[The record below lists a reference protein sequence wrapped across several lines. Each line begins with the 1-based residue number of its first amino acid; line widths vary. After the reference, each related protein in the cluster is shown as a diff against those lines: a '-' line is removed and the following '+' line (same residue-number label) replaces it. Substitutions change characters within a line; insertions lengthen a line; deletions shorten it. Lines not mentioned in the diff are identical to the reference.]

1 MYYVTIERVQSVINT
16 SKIMD
21 IEAFGLLS
29 TKTIERL
36 SGIATSVTLKKGETL
51 FWEKEQVDA
60 VYAVIGGKVAILRY
74 SGNGQKR
81 IFFILDSGALINE
94 VVFDNLP
101 VSVVAEAFEATEVL
115 RFPKEELTAIMKDD
129 FQLTTNIMC
138 SMGKKQRR
146 LYRQLKNT
154 VPIKIDKKLAAKL
167 WKLSKDYGVPEGE
180 WQRID
185 LKITVTSLSHLMGS
199 PRETISRAL
208 KTLIEAGIVK
218 WEDKQL
224 LVREEEILDYYR
236 GD

>member
-1 MYYVTIERVQSVINT
+1 MTSIETIKQ
-16 SKIMD
+16 
-21 IEAFGLLS
+21 IEAFATLS
-29 TKTIERL
+29 EDTISKL
-36 SGIATSVTLKKGETL
+36 ADIAMPMSVKKGETL
-51 FWEKEQVDA
+51 FWEKDQVDA
-60 VYAVIGGKVAILRY
+60 VYAVTSGKFAILRY
-74 SGNGQKR
+74 SGTGQKR

-101 VSVVAEAFEATEVL
+101 VSVVAEAFEDSEL
-115 RFPKEELTAIMKDD
+115 LSFPKDAITTIMMAD

-167 WKLSKDYGVPEGE
+167 WKLSKDYGIVDEE
-180 WQRID
+180 WIRID

-208 KTLIEAGIVK
+208 KTLIESGVVK
-218 WEDKQL
+218 WKGKQL
-224 LVREEEILDYYR
+224 MVKEKEILDYYR
-236 GD
+236 GE

>member
-1 MYYVTIERVQSVINT
+1 MTSVDII
-16 SKIMD
+16 KK
-21 IEAFGLLS
+21 IEAFSTLS
-29 TKTIERL
+29 DETIDKLAE
-36 SGIATSVTLKKGETL
+36 IAMPMAIKKGETL
-51 FWEKEQVDA
+51 FWEKDQVDA
-60 VYAVIGGKVAILRY
+60 VYAVTSGKFAILRY
-74 SGNGQKR
+74 SGTGQKR

-101 VSVVAEAFEATEVL
+101 VSVVAEAYEDCEVL
-115 RFPKEELTAIMKDD
+115 RFPKDAITKIMMVD

-167 WKLSKDYGVPEGE
+167 WKLSKDYGVVDDE
-180 WQRID
+180 WIRID

-208 KTLIEAGIVK
+208 KTLIELGVVK
-218 WEDKQL
+218 WKGKQL
-224 LVREEEILDYYR
+224 MVREKEILDYYR
-236 GD
+236 GE

>member
-1 MYYVTIERVQSVINT
+1 MTILNNIRT
-16 SKIMD
+16 
-21 IEAFGLLS
+21 IEAFMTLAPD
-29 TKTIERL
+29 TIEKL
-36 SGIATSVTLKKGETL
+36 AVIATTVTLKKGETL
-51 FWEKEQVDA
+51 FWEKDQVDA
-60 VYAVIGGKVAILRY
+60 VYAVFSGKVAILRY

-101 VSVVAEAFEATEVL
+101 VSVVAEAFENSEVM
-115 RFPKEELTAIMKDD
+115 RFPKEALMSVMKED
-129 FQLTTNIMC
+129 FQLTQNIMC

-167 WKLSKDYGVPEGE
+167 WKLAKDYGVKEGD
-180 WQRID
+180 WARIE

-208 KTLIEAGIVK
+208 KTLIEEEIVK
-218 WEDKQL
+218 WDKKQL
-224 LVREEEILDYYR
+224 LVKEKDILAYYR
-236 GD
+236 GE

>member
-1 MYYVTIERVQSVINT
+1 MTSIEKIN
-16 SKIMD
+16 K
-21 IEAFGLLS
+21 IEAFMGLSEETIKQLS
-29 TKTIERL
+29 E
-36 SGIATSVTLKKGETL
+36 IARPIILKKGETL

-60 VYAVIGGKVAILRY
+60 VYAVTSGKFAILRY

-94 VVFDNLP
+94 VVFDDLP
-101 VSVVAEAFEATEVL
+101 VSVVAEAFEASEVI
-115 RFPKEELTAIMKDD
+115 RFSKDEIRTIMRDD

-146 LYRQLKNT
+146 LYRQLKNS

-167 WKLSKDYGVPEGE
+167 WKLSKDYGVKEDD
-180 WQRID
+180 WLRIE

-218 WEDKQL
+218 WEGKRL
-224 LVREEEILDYYR
+224 LIKEVEILEYYR
-236 GD
+236 GEKDKRSTEKQ